1 MAKLTQESEIQQFP
15 LFIDYGQRARDREYS
30 ACRKS
35 MQRLKLREPA
45 IAELAGFGRLI
56 KSGLTDTSLDIV
68 EDAFTPG
75 RNMLFLLVGAAF
87 AYKNEADAISIGLL
101 NEGTSLFP
109 DQTSVFLK
117 NAEAMISLCMGRPLK
132 VLAPLSQFF
141 KRDVV
146 RLAKEKGLDGTYSCH
161 LGELTPCGKCI
172 ACREFE
178 EA

>member
-1 MAKLTQESEIQQFP
+1 MAKLTQESKIQQFP
-15 LFIDYGQRARDREYS
+15 LFIDYGQRARDREYA
-30 ACRKS
+30 ACRNS
-35 MQRLKLREPA
+35 MRRLKLIEPEV
-45 IAELAGFGRLI
+45 AELAGFGRLI

-87 AYKNEADAISIGLL
+87 AYKKNADAISIGLL
-101 NEGTSLFP
+101 NEDTSLFP
-109 DQTSVFLK
+109 DQTSMFLRS
-117 NAEAMISLCMGRPLK
+117 AEAMISLCMGRPLR
-132 VLAPLSQFF
+132 VLAPLAEFH

-161 LGELTPCGKCI
+161 VGEAVPCGKCI

-178 EA
+178 ET